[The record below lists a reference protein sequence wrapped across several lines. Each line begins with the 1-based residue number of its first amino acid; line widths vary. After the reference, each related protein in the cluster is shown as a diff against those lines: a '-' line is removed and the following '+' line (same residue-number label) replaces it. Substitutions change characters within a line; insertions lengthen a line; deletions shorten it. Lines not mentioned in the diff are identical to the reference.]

1 MFPPVE
7 KARGDSMRKVAVL
20 ASVLVVALMFSGC
33 ARQSQN
39 TYRYDEVGRS
49 SAVSFGTIVAVRPV
63 DIIGQNTGL
72 GAGLGA
78 TAGAGVGSQIG
89 QGTGNAWAVVGGV
102 IIGAVAG
109 AIAEQAVA
117 DRTGVEYTVTLESGV
132 TLTIVQET
140 PQGER
145 ILGAGERVIVQNTGG
160 YQRVLSATHLPTQI
174 KRPAG
179 IKVIDQ

>member
-1 MFPPVE
+1 
-7 KARGDSMRKVAVL
+7 MRKVAIL
-20 ASVLVVALMFSGC
+20 ASALVVALMITGC

-39 TYRYDEVGRS
+39 TYRYDEVGRT
-49 SAVSFGTIVAVRPV
+49 SAVTFGTVVAVRPV

-89 QGTGNAWAVVGGV
+89 QGTGNAWAILGGV

-109 AIAEQAVA
+109 AAAEQAIS

-132 TLTIVQET
+132 TLTVVQET
-140 PQGER
+140 PEGER
-145 ILGAGERVIVQNTGG
+145 ILGVGERVIVQNSGG
-160 YQRVLSATHLPTQI
+160 YQRVLPAAHLPTEI
-174 KRPAG
+174 HRPQG